1 MRVMG
6 GVTCFTVREVI
17 SALKITLI
25 LFFVYDYIIYMF
37 F

>member
-25 LFFVYDYIIYMF
+25 LFLTMIK
-37 F
+37 